1 MRTLDKIIIGA
12 LICIIAFLFYFYE
25 YTEGRLGGG
34 QNTDEEIDYKM
45 QKINKELERI
55 NKKIDNK

>member
-1 MRTLDKIIIGA
+1 MRTLDKIIIGV
-12 LICIIAFLFYFYE
+12 LICIIAFLFYFYDF
-25 YTEGRLGGG
+25 TERRLGGVN
-34 QNTDEEIDYKM
+34 NTEDIIDHRM

>member
-1 MRTLDKIIIGA
+1 MRTLDKIIIGV

-25 YTEGRLGGG
+25 YTEVRLGGS
-34 QNTDEEIDYKM
+34 QDKDEQIDYKM

-55 NKKIDNK
+55 NKKMDNK